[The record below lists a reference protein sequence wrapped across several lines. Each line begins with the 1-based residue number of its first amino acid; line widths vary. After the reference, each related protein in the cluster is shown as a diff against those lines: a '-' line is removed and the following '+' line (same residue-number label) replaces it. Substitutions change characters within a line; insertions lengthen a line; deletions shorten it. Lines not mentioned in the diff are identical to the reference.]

1 MDSPFCWFI
10 KLVVAAI
17 LLAKFFGAAYKE
29 SEERKAESERF
40 WIEYDKQ
47 FKTKEVADENIP

>member
-29 SEERKAESERF
+29 LEERKAEYEKEWLEYERP
-40 WIEYDKQ
+40 
-47 FKTKEVADENIP
+47 FKNKEDI